1 MEHTAEAFFFFKLF
15 SNERENLLA
24 KKKHTRKHT
33 HGRRSMAECFGA
45 GREVCVEERKHVLNH
60 ISSIFLSF
68 FFLLFSVV
76 LIQKLQFLA
85 AASSLLADPQL
96 SFFLLPD

>member
-1 MEHTAEAFFFFKLF
+1 MLEHTAEAFFLKLF
-15 SNERENLLA
+15 SNDRENLLA
-24 KKKHTRKHT
+24 KKHTRKHT
-33 HGRRSMAECFGA
+33 YERRSMAERFGA